1 MYVQNERK
9 EIKAETSFYNG
20 IRNRNRRAGRLYIQA
35 EERKKSELILLQV
48 KGWILKRGGDG
59 PDPNMGIIPDDDND
73 HNTNNSLASR
83 FKVLQDERRG
93 CKGNDTMTCRD
104 CPYDHSMGPVISL
117 LSSNRDEERA
127 LPR

>member
-83 FKVLQDERRG
+83 FKVLQD
-93 CKGNDTMTCRD
+93 
-104 CPYDHSMGPVISL
+104 
-117 LSSNRDEERA
+117 DEGVVRITA
-127 LPR
+127 Q